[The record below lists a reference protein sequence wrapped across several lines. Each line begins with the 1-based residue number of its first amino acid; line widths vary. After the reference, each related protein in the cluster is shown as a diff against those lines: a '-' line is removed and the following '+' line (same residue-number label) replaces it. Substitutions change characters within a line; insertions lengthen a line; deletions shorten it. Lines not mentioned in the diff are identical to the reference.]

1 MAGKG
6 EETRVRILDEAVRLA
21 SRDGLEGLSIGTLAT
36 ALNLSKS
43 GLFAHFGSREALQ
56 IAVLDHAAER
66 FRRRAQ
72 GLRELPPGPDR
83 LRFLLRVTLD
93 WIDDPE
99 LPGGC
104 PISGACIE
112 FDDREGP
119 VRERLLELQ
128 QVSQGQTLGILEAF
142 ATQGQDCDQLAFEYR
157 GIALAYHHAA
167 RVLRDPRAR
176 QWAEGALEALI
187 TRATSA

>member
-1 MAGKG
+1 M
-6 EETRVRILDEAVRLA
+6 RIA
-21 SRDGLEGLSIGTLAT
+21 SREGLEGLSIGSLAT
-36 ALNLSKS
+36 ALELSKS

-66 FRRRAQ
+66 FRGRAKPV
-72 GLRELPPGPDR
+72 RELPQGPER
-83 LRFLLRVTLD
+83 LRFLLRVTMD

-119 VRERLLELQ
+119 VRERLLQLQRRSHDQTVELFE
-128 QVSQGQTLGILEAF
+128 GF
-142 ATQGQDCDQLAFEYR
+142 AAQDQDRDLLAFEYR

-167 RVLRDPRAR
+167 RVLRAPQAR
-176 QWAEGALEALI
+176 VWAERALEALI
-187 TRATSA
+187 ARASGD

>member
-72 GLRELPPGPDR
+72 GLRELLPGPDR
-83 LRFLLRVTLD
+83 LRFLLRVTQD

-128 QVSQGQTLGILEAF
+128 QDSQRQAIGIFETF
-142 ATQGQDCDQLAFEYR
+142 ATQGQDHEQLAFEYR

-176 QWAEGALEALI
+176 QWAERALEALI
-187 TRATSA
+187 RRASSV